1 MEKRKVLVGDFVKK
15 VAVERRGNILVIGET
30 PQLVVDL
37 KNQKNYIKVENK
49 KIPYYREVA
58 LSEDLLSG
66 KREKV
71 FEIAINH
78 YYKQACNVVEGMQFV
93 ERYFSKMNTTIREL
107 K

>member
-1 MEKRKVLVGDFVKK
+1 MGKI
-15 VAVERRGNILVIGET
+15 AVERRGNILVIGDD

-37 KNQKNYIKVENK
+37 KDQKNYIKVENR
-49 KIPYYREVA
+49 KIPYHREVA

-71 FEIAINH
+71 FETAVKY
-78 YYKQACNVVEGMQFV
+78 YYKQACNVAEGMQFV
-93 ERYFSKMNTTIREL
+93 ERYCSKMNTTIREI

>member
-1 MEKRKVLVGDFVKK
+1 MEKRKVLVGDFVSK
-15 VAVERRGNILVIGET
+15 VNVERKGNKIVIGDM

-49 KIPYYREVA
+49 KIPYHREVA

-66 KREKV
+66 KRKKV
-71 FEIAINH
+71 FETAVNH

-93 ERYFSKMNTTIREL
+93 EKYCSKMNTTIREL